1 MEFIFVLCVGL
12 VVAGIY
18 LKKGSDA
25 EKRLKSFDVSSK
37 PSLNK
42 DKIIYDDKTE
52 DLYGLFKSEKS
63 ESSDDALERELKT
76 TWPLRSNSI
85 MTRIEVKVFD
95 ALRAA
100 LPEHYIFPQVSLA
113 QLIKVKSGQST
124 SRQYSLFGRYA
135 RMSVDFVV
143 CDQNYQLVCGIEIDD
158 STHQR
163 ADRVRADRI
172 KNHVFKSAGIHL
184 VRWKIAQIEN
194 LTDRDIFNQIV
205 LEK

>member
-1 MEFIFVLCVGL
+1 MEFIFELCVGL

-18 LKKGSDA
+18 LKKVSDA

>member
-18 LKKGSDA
+18 LKKVSDA